1 MNWQDKLDDR
11 TKLALTRLS
20 EYAPEY
26 GRLCGLAEG
35 TKENMKAILGVQS
48 IQAEGSSQAEREARA
63 RDTEAY
69 KKATETYVNAVGD
82 KETMRLK
89 IELEKRVLDVW
100 QTTSA
105 NSRAGIV

>member
-1 MNWQDKLDDR
+1 MSWIDKLDDR
-11 TKLALTRLS
+11 CQTALKRLS

-26 GRLCGLAEG
+26 GRLCGLVEG
-35 TKENMKAILGVQS
+35 RKENAKTVLGVLS
-48 IQAEGSSQAEREARA
+48 ISEEGKSQAEREARA
-63 RDTEAY
+63 RDSKAYQEAV
-69 KKATETYVNAVGD
+69 EEWQNAIAD